1 MRAGC
6 CPRCPAPEG
15 TSNGHRPR
23 SCSAQ
28 QPAWSTPWCTL
39 NSGGSHRV
47 KVQSISD
54 ETLLFGRSEMLRSRE
69 GAQEQH
75 LSLGWDW
82 HQGGTLPHSRPR
94 ALPHPLQA
102 PGMRGQCWRYHCNA
116 CVTFLSLLKQ
126 EEENSP
132 SSQRHQAAALQSRAI
147 NNSLVSIYSI
157 LLEKNSNSPCLLA
170 IIRIYVD
177 IRFYLKLQNFLRH
190 KVG

>member
-28 QPAWSTPWCTL
+28 QPAWSTPWCAL

-54 ETLLFGRSEMLRSRE
+54 EALLFGRSETLRSRE

-102 PGMRGQCWRYHCNA
+102 PGMRGQLA
-116 CVTFLSLLKQ
+116 LSLQRLCHISVTIKAGGGKQ
-126 EEENSP
+126 PKQPKAPGRSP
-132 SSQRHQAAALQSRAI
+132 AEPSHKQLARFNLQHLTRK
-147 NNSLVSIYSI
+147 
-157 LLEKNSNSPCLLA
+157 E
-170 IIRIYVD
+170 
-177 IRFYLKLQNFLRH
+177 LQ
-190 KVG
+190 